1 MPIYRSH
8 VLVCGGTG
16 CTSSGSREVI
26 DAFRKE
32 LQKRKLSGEVLVV
45 PTGCHGMCEMGPI
58 VVVYPFLQ
66 KYFVKGI
73 MIGSIKG

>member
-45 PTGCHGMCEMGPI
+45 IGASGNIGLCLRRSLSVGSSRTG
-58 VVVYPFLQ
+58 
-66 KYFVKGI
+66 
-73 MIGSIKG
+73 SR